1 MAPFTL
7 RPLSP
12 ATWGDFAALAERH
25 NGVWGGCWCLAFHAE
40 GGERGAHRRARKEQR
55 VREGT
60 AHAAL
65 VYLADTCIG
74 WCQFGS
80 PEELPRIKHRKAY
93 DAGLESLPDWR
104 ITCLFVDKDHR
115 GEGVAEAAVAG
126 ALALIAG
133 LGGGLVESYPED
145 VTNRKV
151 SASFLHNGTLA
162 LFERLGF
169 VRRRTLGAHHWVVA
183 KTVEPSPSRITRRS
197 P

>member
-1 MAPFTL
+1 MAPFTI

-40 GGERGAHRRARKEQR
+40 GGERGAQRRARKEQR
-55 VREGT
+55 VREGM

-169 VRRRTLGAHHWVVA
+169 ARRRPLGAHHWVVE
-183 KTVEPSPSRITRRS
+183 KQVESSLS
-197 P
+197 